1 MVILSWMICCM
12 VRRRRKREMAENLV
26 DVVNDQT
33 YEKSNVDKAKKLM
46 AELESKREADK
57 QAVRQS
63 LAHVGQV
70 KQVED
75 ETVYANLFGMI
86 VKYCVDSVLKREA
99 VLNREVMNIT
109 FEMNQFRSNIAQ
121 GIAEDKS
128 LEEKPLN
135 LLSLPEGFEEAWRIW
150 RQSDTDDR
158 KEKSFQMFLS
168 KVLPE

>member
-86 VKYCVDSVLKREA
+86 VKYCVDSVLKRE
-99 VLNREVMNIT
+99 VMNIT
-109 FEMNQFRSNIAQ
+109 FEMNQFRNNIAQ

-150 RQSDTDDR
+150 RQSDTEDR

>member
-63 LAHVGQV
+63 LVHVGQV

-75 ETVYANLFGMI
+75 ETVYVNLFGMI
-86 VKYCVDSVLKREA
+86 VKYCVDSVLKRE
-99 VLNREVMNIT
+99 VMNIT
-109 FEMNQFRSNIAQ
+109 FEMNQFRNNIAQ